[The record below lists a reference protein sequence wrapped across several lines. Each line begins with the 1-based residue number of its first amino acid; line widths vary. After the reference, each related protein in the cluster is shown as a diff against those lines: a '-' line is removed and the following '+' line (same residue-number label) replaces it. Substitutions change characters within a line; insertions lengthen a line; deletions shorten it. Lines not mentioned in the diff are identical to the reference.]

1 MPQTNRDY
9 KIFDNEIFRES
20 LIPTAI
26 QPKIWSSQNLV
37 LNILDKIPPTKQRYI
52 RGNQSPFMNKD
63 ILKALMNGAR
73 FRNRFLKESTPMN
86 RLAYKKQR
94 NYCVSVMRENQNNIT
109 LLWMLI
115 NLND

>member
-63 ILKALMNGAR
+63 ILKALMNGTR
-73 FRNRFLKESTPMN
+73 FRNSTPMN